1 MKANRNSQTLLHFGA
16 VTFTALLV
24 TACGGGSG
32 GDGIGGGGGSGGG
45 SSNGNGSGGSSS
57 GGGGVGGGSLSS
69 SSISSSNYLDAS
81 AVGAVAYDRSTTIAA
96 NLDRI
101 VKLSQLI
108 SPRSGNVGC
117 ATGTALV
124 AGAMRFDF
132 VNAASFTAKPLNCE
146 ERGILMS
153 DGQIDVT
160 NFVSIP
166 QGSDSL
172 LKTGDFDFKSLT
184 YRSVPTDTL
193 DQSLSG
199 NLHAERQA
207 DNSVVLTGGP
217 LSLLRNGVLNDYK
230 NVTLTAVGVGTSV
243 ALRASTM
250 VAPARRFVP
259 PTLDFNL
266 TTITVA
272 GEMLP
277 VITMTAADGSRVV
290 TSTLANAS
298 AIHPAQLRFD
308 VYAAGNP
315 VPIFT
320 NSLPAS
326 DGSYTAALARALQ

>member
-1 MKANRNSQTLLHFGA
+1 
-16 VTFTALLV
+16 
-24 TACGGGSG
+24 
-32 GDGIGGGGGSGGG
+32 
-45 SSNGNGSGGSSS
+45 
-57 GGGGVGGGSLSS
+57 SLSS

-81 AVGAVAYDRSTTIAA
+81 AVGAVAYDRSTKIAT

-101 VKLSQLI
+101 VKLSQDI

-117 ATGTALV
+117 VTGTALA

-132 VNAASFTAKPLNCE
+132 VNAASFIAKPLNCE
-146 ERGILMS
+146 GRGILMS

-160 NFVSIP
+160 NFASIP
-166 QGSDSL
+166 KGDKSL
-172 LKTGDFDFKSLT
+172 IKTGDFDFKSLT
-184 YRSVPTDTL
+184 YSSVPTDTL

-199 NLHAERQA
+199 NLHAERQT
-207 DNSVVLTGGP
+207 DDSVVLTGGP

-230 NVTLTAVGVGTSV
+230 NVTLTAVGVGVGVGVDTSV

-308 VYAAGNP
+308 VYAAGSATP
-315 VPIFT
+315 FFSD
-320 NSLPAS
+320 SLPAS
-326 DGSYTAALARALQ
+326 DGRYTAALARALQ